1 MKIEIL
7 QWIGYVASIMIAVSM
22 MVSSIVK
29 FRWLNMTGA
38 LIFAIYGFMINAI
51 PVGILDTIIVIVDLY
66 YLLMIYTKK
75 EIFEILEI
83 RAENLYLIRFLEFH
97 NEGIQKQCPG
107 FVYKP
112 DMNTISFFILRNMSV
127 AGLFLAHREQGNV
140 LRVGLDYVIPEYRDF
155 KNGKFVY
162 YRLREKFIKDC
173 YVKVVAEGN
182 SKSYVKYLSKLGFT
196 ADENGLY
203 SKMLEKSRES

>member
-1 MKIEIL
+1 MNLEIL
-7 QWIGYVASIMIAVSM
+7 QWIGYIASIIIALSM

-29 FRWLNMTGA
+29 FRWLNMIGA
-38 LIFAIYGFMINAI
+38 LILAIYGFMINAI

-66 YLLMIYTKK
+66 YLGMIYTKK

-97 NEGIQKQCPG
+97 NEGVQKQSPG

-112 DMNTISFFILRNMSV
+112 DMNTVSFFILRNMSV
-127 AGLFLAHREQGNV
+127 AGLFLAHREQENV

-155 KNGKFVY
+155 KNGRFVY
-162 YRLREKFIKDC
+162 YRLREKFIRSG
-173 YVKVVAEGN
+173 YAKVVAEGN
-182 SKSYVKYLSKLGFT
+182 SKSYVKYLTKLGFT
-196 ADENGLY
+196 PDAKGLY
-203 SKMLEKSRES
+203 SIMLES